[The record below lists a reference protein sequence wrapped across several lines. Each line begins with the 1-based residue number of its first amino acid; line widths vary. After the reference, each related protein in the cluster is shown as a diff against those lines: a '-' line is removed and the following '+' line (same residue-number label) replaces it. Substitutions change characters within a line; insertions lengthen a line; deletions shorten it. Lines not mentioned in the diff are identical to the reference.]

1 MTAGVSAASACARA
15 RAAIQLGRHEE
26 GVREAGLA
34 VAADPEGADGYYLL
48 GLALRALGRH
58 DEALRAVDSGTTK
71 APQWHDLF
79 VLRSDILRD
88 KLRPMDAMKAA
99 EEAVRLDANDPDC
112 HTAVGLSASA
122 LGDHTRAVVAYRRA
136 LKLDPDRAGLHRL
149 LGDQHLDLS
158 DHAQAIVEY
167 HHALRLEPNDAYA
180 LNNLG
185 CALQAQ
191 GRLEEAAV
199 AYKSAVLLDPTMKE
213 AKRNTHNVV
222 RGLTRGASVLGVI
235 GLFAVKFKLWMVLIF
250 ARGLLVMPAFWIVA
264 GAVIAGAVAF
274 SVIRG
279 RRRLRRLGEKDP
291 QLLAIFARLKADK
304 KAGRI

>member
-1 MTAGVSAASACARA
+1 LNADTACARA

-99 EEAVRLDANDPDC
+99 EEAVRLEANDPDC

-122 LGDHTRAVVAYRRA
+122 LGDHPRAVVAYRRA
-136 LKLDPDRAGLHRL
+136 LKLDPDRADLHRL

-235 GLFAVKFKLWMVLIF
+235 GLFAVKFKLWVLLIF
-250 ARGLLVMPAFWIVA
+250 ARGLLVMPAFWIVI

-274 SVIRG
+274 SVVRG
-279 RRRLRRLGEKDP
+279 RRRLSRLGEKDP
-291 QLLAIFARLKADK
+291 QLLAIFERLQADK